1 MTPSP
6 ARGGSSFRVSTNRH
20 VDAFLEMMAAERGAA
35 ARTLEAYRRDLDD
48 FSDFLGA
55 TPLEA
60 ADAAKL
66 RRYLA
71 RMETQG
77 LAPRTAA
84 RRLSALRQF
93 HRCLFAEGVRSDDP
107 TTVLDSP
114 KLGRP
119 LPKTLSRDA
128 VDALLAAATKREGAE
143 GVRLVCLVVLGYGA
157 GLRVSELVGLPLGAA
172 AADARFLV
180 VRGKGGKERLVPLGE
195 PARAALAAW
204 RKLRGEVRSRFLFP
218 SRARQGHLTRQRCF
232 QLLRELAVEAGV
244 DPQLLSPHVLRHA
257 FATHL
262 LAGGADLR
270 SVQAMLG
277 HADVATTQIYTHVEA
292 ERLRSLVEQKHPLA
306 KKR

>member
-1 MTPSP
+1 LPQ
-6 ARGGSSFRVSTNRH
+6 VSRH

-35 ARTLEAYRRDLDD
+35 ARTIEAYRRDLDD

-60 ADAAKL
+60 ADAATL

-71 RMETQG
+71 RMERQG

-93 HRCLFAEGVRSDDP
+93 HRFLFAEGVRSDDP

-119 LPKTLSRDA
+119 LPKTLSREA
-128 VDALLAAATKREGAE
+128 VDALLAAAARREGVE
-143 GVRLVCLVVLGYGA
+143 GVRLVCLVELLYGA

-172 AADARFLV
+172 AADGRFLV

-204 RKLRGEVRSRFLFP
+204 REARGEARSRFLFP
-218 SRARQGHLTRQRCF
+218 SRAKQGHLTRQRCF

-270 SVQAMLG
+270 SLQAMLG

-292 ERLRSLVEQKHPLA
+292 ERLRSLVEEKHPLA